1 MLRFAHLRAKKNA
14 DLWLTCTLQVSWVR
28 HWEALLCMMFDTL
41 SDGLPPHHMIAAH
54 VHGTM

>member
-1 MLRFAHLRAKKNA
+1 MCGCVLRLKNA